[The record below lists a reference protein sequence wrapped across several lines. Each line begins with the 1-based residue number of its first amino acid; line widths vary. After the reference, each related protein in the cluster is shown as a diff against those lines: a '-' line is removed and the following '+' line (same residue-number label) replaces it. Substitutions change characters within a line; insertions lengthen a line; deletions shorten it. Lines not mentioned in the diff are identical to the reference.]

1 MGKGRTIA
9 QTLRIRAYNGPGAGS
24 RSPRYSLGYTNFSG
38 PTLVKTRLPPP
49 FRTFVLMQRLDL
61 KQLLSQKLSPQQ
73 IQFIKLLQIP
83 TAELETRI
91 KEEMEV
97 NPALEEDEPDDTE
110 EMERDE
116 DDGDEADDDPDAS
129 LDNDENTLEEDF
141 DDRNNDQEMA
151 DELPEPEIQP
161 KDEGPADTEANADT
175 TDLDLSDYLNDDEI
189 AGYKMQGDGPGEE
202 EERDTPLADTS
213 GSLLD
218 SLLDQLH
225 FASLNER
232 QEAIGQQLIGSIDG
246 DGYIRRDLSA
256 IANDLAFS
264 QNLEV
269 TVAEIEAVLRVVQGF
284 DPPGIAARDLPE
296 CLLLQLERR
305 PQDEATTNAERILTD
320 TFEEFSKKHYPRI
333 QQKLDLEDDELKEA
347 ISVILKLNPKPGGSG
362 PSGLGKTQ
370 YLMPDF
376 ILTNDNG
383 VFNLTLNARN
393 APELRV
399 SPAYTE
405 MFRTYDKAAKKDTKM
420 KEAVTF
426 VKQKLDSAKWFID
439 AIRQRQNTLLRTMN
453 AIVELQTEFFV
464 EGDEGKLRPMILKD
478 IAQRISMDISTV
490 SRVANSKSIQTEF
503 GIYPLKYFFSEGIAT
518 DSGEDA
524 SSREVKSIL
533 KELIGKE
540 SKERPLSD
548 DKLEKMLNARG
559 YNIAR
564 RTVAKYREQLNIPVA
579 RLRKEL

>member
-1 MGKGRTIA
+1 
-9 QTLRIRAYNGPGAGS
+9 
-24 RSPRYSLGYTNFSG
+24 
-38 PTLVKTRLPPP
+38 
-49 FRTFVLMQRLDL
+49 MQRLDL

-97 NPALEEDEPDDTE
+97 NPALEEDEPDDEPE

-116 DDGDEADDDPDAS
+116 DDSDTDDPDAS

-141 DDRNNDQEMA
+141 DDRSSDQEMA
-151 DELPEPEIQP
+151 DELPEPEIMP
-161 KDEGPADTEANADT
+161 KDDGPTDTEANADT

-225 FASLNER
+225 FASLDER

-269 TVAEIEAVLRVVQGF
+269 SVPEIEAVLRVVQGF

-305 PQDEATTNAERILTD
+305 PQDDATTNAERILTD

-347 ISVILKLNPKPGGSG
+347 INVILKLNPKPGGSG

-405 MFRTYDKAAKKDTKM
+405 MFRT
-420 KEAVTF
+420 
-426 VKQKLDSAKWFID
+426 
-439 AIRQRQNTLLRTMN
+439 
-453 AIVELQTEFFV
+453 
-464 EGDEGKLRPMILKD
+464 
-478 IAQRISMDISTV
+478 
-490 SRVANSKSIQTEF
+490 
-503 GIYPLKYFFSEGIAT
+503 
-518 DSGEDA
+518 
-524 SSREVKSIL
+524 
-533 KELIGKE
+533 
-540 SKERPLSD
+540 
-548 DKLEKMLNARG
+548 
-559 YNIAR
+559 
-564 RTVAKYREQLNIPVA
+564 
-579 RLRKEL
+579 

>member
-1 MGKGRTIA
+1 
-9 QTLRIRAYNGPGAGS
+9 
-24 RSPRYSLGYTNFSG
+24 
-38 PTLVKTRLPPP
+38 
-49 FRTFVLMQRLDL
+49 MQRLDL
-61 KQLLSQKLSPQQ
+61 KQLLSQRLSPQQ

-97 NPALEEDEPDDTE
+97 NPALEEGDGDDAD
-110 EMERDE
+110 ERDDAANDE
-116 DDGDEADDDPDAS
+116 TPEADDPNDS
-129 LDNDENTLEEDF
+129 LDSDDNTLDEDF
-141 DDRNNDQEMA
+141 SGGEPSDDSAGPDDYA
-151 DELPEPEIQP
+151 DERPEPSAEP
-161 KDEGPADTEANADT
+161 EALGIDNDNH
-175 TDLDLSDYLNDDEI
+175 DIDISDYVNDDEI
-189 AGYKMQGDGPGEE
+189 AGYKMQGDGPGDE
-202 EERDTPLADTS
+202 EERDMPLADTS
-213 GSLLD
+213 GSLQD

-225 FASLNER
+225 FAQLNER
-232 QEAIGQQLIGSIDG
+232 QQAIGEQLVGSIDG
-246 DGYIRRDLSA
+246 DGYIRRDLAA

-264 QNLEV
+264 QNIEV
-269 TVAEIEAVLRVVQGF
+269 SEAEIEAVLHVVQQF

-305 PQDEATTNAERILTD
+305 PQDEATQNAERILTE
-320 TFEEFSKKHYPRI
+320 TFEEFTKKHYQRI
-333 QQKLDLEDDELKEA
+333 QQRLDLEDDELKEA
-347 ISVILKLNPKPGGSG
+347 VAVILKLNPKPGGSG
-362 PSGLGKTQ
+362 PVSGGKGSAGGAQ

-383 VFNLTLNARN
+383 ELNLTLNARN

-399 SPAYTE
+399 SRDYRE
-405 MFRTYDKAAKKDTKM
+405 MLQTYDKAAKKDQKM
-420 KEAVTF
+420 KEAVSF

-439 AIRQRQNTLLRTMN
+439 AIRQRQNTLLRTMS
-453 AIVELQTEFFV
+453 AIVERQREFFLT
-464 EGDEGKLRPMILKD
+464 GDDSKLRPMILKD
-478 IAQRISMDISTV
+478 IALAIGMDISTV
-490 SRVANSKSIQTEF
+490 SRVANSKSIQTEH
-503 GIYPLKYFFSEGIAT
+503 GIYPLKFFFSEGIAT

-533 KELIGKE
+533 RDLIGNEK
-540 SKERPLSD
+540 KDHPLSD